1 MEPNSLKWVG
11 SSCGLHGP
19 YIFYKAFKFT
29 RDGKARI
36 LSLGDF
42 FFVRCKPEDP
52 ICIAEL
58 QLLWEER
65 TSKQLLS
72 SSKLYFLPE
81 DTPQGRTVIHGEHEV
96 IAVSEKVIV
105 RLDDLVKW
113 TVPDFSGWANGLKA
127 EPLKP
132 SVLRELGTNGRR
144 EALHRYRESTL
155 TSGLNFKDVQRERAQ
170 LGQEEDG
177 RRVLVLSYPQYC
189 RYRSVLAR
197 LREQPSSLLIDHTVL
212 ALGGIAALGPGAR
225 ILYCRDT
232 FDNPTLLQNES
243 ICDEFAPNLKGRPRK
258 KKLSISQRRD
268 SQSQGQGSSG
278 STQGTTAATTQDPSS
293 PESKATTKVKSHCK
307 SVPNGK
313 ISASAKQRVANGLGK
328 KSSSEDKERGRDRDR
343 EKDKDK
349 EKDKEEE
356 RGDKSEEETSEESRA
371 EEQSFLVALYKYMKD
386 RDTPIERIPF
396 LGFKQINLWTM
407 FQAAQKLGGYE
418 LITVRRQWKH
428 VYDELG
434 GNPSSTSAATC
445 TRRHYERLLLPYE
458 RHIKGEQDKP
468 LPLAKPRKQEGGQE
482 KAAGAG
488 AKAKGVGAKKLKGL
502 SSNQK
507 AGSKKERGEAVA
519 AAVTTTPTTKGQEQS
534 QDSKGKE
541 ESHELSAAIKQEVS
555 LRDEPIV
562 IEEEELHLT
571 LKKEESLALE
581 QTSSLCPKEPECR
594 GGAPLA
600 GLPLHAGPGPQPE
613 WRQITEALQEKLG
626 GEQQSEG
633 HFIPKSH
640 YLPHRWDQNKHNAG
654 HVALPEP
661 FSRVRDSLESHGGR
675 VGKVLP
681 MCKQADRP
689 CIDFSADSF
698 PEKEDYGV
706 IKKESAQGPG
716 QPAAYC
722 KASQGVMSPLA
733 KKKLLSQVC
742 ESNPF
747 SYTSLSLQPPPPT
760 AASSLPIIPAAER
773 ERDKR
778 KSEEEASGP
787 RDSIP
792 EVAPIFRP
800 SVIQHAQSS
809 KPHQQAGGGQSE
821 RSSAGDLSETY
832 GCRTSHHLQP
842 QVSAPWQPYLPR
854 SHAQDGVESAGEKLL
869 QGPAAPP
876 RSYAAD
882 CYSSPHLHSLY
893 RQTESCLSQE
903 RMVGFSGGGGG
914 GGGERREHYTRERE
928 GGQSFVCGGLEQ
940 EGLAYRSHYGD
951 RTQTHA
957 ESRDAD
963 DEPRDFT
970 ISKPLSQ
977 RVSSFSKPPFCSL
990 PYTIMHQGLDSHPKA
1005 CRVSPMTISP
1015 PKQSPAESSPPF
1027 PSPKGSA
1034 ESSLASPVRP
1044 AKRSLAEPD
1053 GEDVPERK
1061 VRVVTPIHP
1070 AASIR
1075 RSDPEELKPAEPAHA
1090 VHLNNH
1096 LPEGHPSTTAFPPHH
1111 AAPPLYA
1118 GIYSPG
1124 GLVAAGAQDG
1134 LQQHPGLQYL
1144 KSQSAVSPLV
1154 PPLAFHSLMLH
1165 RQLLAS
1171 SPSPHHFYRHPGG
1184 AALYGDLLHHLY
1196 PLSTLPPPQLSSVHP
1211 STRL

>member
-19 YIFYKAFKFT
+19 YIFYKAFKFH

-42 FFVRCKPEDP
+42 FFVRCKPEEP

-81 DTPQGRTVIHGEHEV
+81 DTPQGRTISHGEHEV

-105 RLDDLVKW
+105 RLEDLVKW
-113 TVPDFSGWANGLKA
+113 TVPDFSGWAHCLKA

-155 TSGLNFKDVQRERAQ
+155 TSGLNFKDVQRERTQ

-177 RRVLVLSYPQYC
+177 QKVLVLSYPQYC

-212 ALGGIAALGPGAR
+212 ALGGIAALGGSTR

-232 FDNPTLLQNES
+232 FEHPALLQNDS

-268 SQSQGQGSSG
+268 SQGQGSVGCTQG
-278 STQGTTAATTQDPSS
+278 STAVAAQDPCSL
-293 PESKATTKVKSHCK
+293 EGRITTKVKPSCK
-307 SVPNGK
+307 TIPNGK
-313 ISASAKQRVANGLGK
+313 ITHAAKHRANGLSK
-328 KSSSEDKERGRDRDR
+328 KSSAEEKERG
-343 EKDKDK
+343 KDK
-349 EKDKEEE
+349 EKEERNEEE
-356 RGDKSEEETSEESRA
+356 RREEETSEENRA
-371 EEQSFLVALYKYMKD
+371 EEQAFLVELYKYMKE

-458 RHIKGEQDKP
+458 RHIKGETDKP
-468 LPLAKPRKQEGGQE
+468 LPLTKPRKQEGGQE
-482 KAAGAG
+482 KASG
-488 AKAKGVGAKKLKGL
+488 AKVKGVVAKKLKGPGNVKL
-502 SSNQK
+502 E
-507 AGSKKERGEAVA
+507 SKKDREEMVQ
-519 AAVTTTPTTKGQEQS
+519 GQEQS
-534 QDSKGKE
+534 QDSRGKTE
-541 ESHELSAAIKQEVS
+541 NHELSPSIKQEVS
-555 LRDEPIV
+555 LSDEPIV

-571 LKKEESLALE
+571 LKKEESLAEE
-581 QTSSLCPKEPECR
+581 QAFLRLPKEPDCR
-594 GGAPLA
+594 GPHA
-600 GLPLHAGPGPQPE
+600 GLLVHAGTGPQSE
-613 WRQITEALQEKLG
+613 WMQVSEALQAKLSC
-626 GEQQSEG
+626 EQQTEG
-633 HFIPKSH
+633 HFIPKH
-640 YLPHRWDQNKHNAG
+640 PYLPHRWDQNKPPG
-654 HVALPEP
+654 LVALPEP
-661 FSRVRDSLESHGGR
+661 SSRVKDSLESHSGR

-681 MCKQADRP
+681 MCKQVDIE
-689 CIDFSADSF
+689 CIDLSA
-698 PEKEDYGV
+698 EKEDYGV
-706 IKKESAQGPG
+706 TKKESTQT
-716 QPAAYC
+716 AAYC
-722 KASQGVMSPLA
+722 KSSQGVMSPLA

-747 SYTSLSLQPPPPT
+747 SFTSPLQPPSLT
-760 AASSLPIIPAAER
+760 AVSSLSDISER
-773 ERDKR
+773 EKEKR
-778 KSEEEASGP
+778 KDEDEVVGN
-787 RDSIP
+787 IP
-792 EVAPIFRP
+792 EGAPIFRP
-800 SVIQHAQSS
+800 SVIQHVQSS
-809 KPHQQAGGGQSE
+809 KPLQQATSSQSE
-821 RSSAGDLSETY
+821 RGAAGDLSETY
-832 GCRTSHHLQP
+832 SCRTSHHLKP
-842 QVSAPWQPYLPR
+842 QVSLPWQPYLPLP
-854 SHAQDGVESAGEKLL
+854 HAQDGVEINGETLL
-869 QGPAAPP
+869 QGQATQS
-876 RSYAAD
+876 RSYVGD

-893 RQTESCLSQE
+893 RQTESCLSQD
-903 RMVGFSGGGGG
+903 RMAGFPN
-914 GGGERREHYTRERE
+914 GERREHFTRERE
-928 GGQSFVCGGLEQ
+928 GSQGFVCGGLEP
-940 EGLAYRSHYGD
+940 EGLAYRSHFSE
-951 RTQTHA
+951 RTRTHSERREA
-957 ESRDAD
+957 E

-977 RVSSFSKPPFCSL
+977 RLSSSFSKPSFCSL
-990 PYTIMHQGLDSHPKA
+990 PYPIMHQSMDSHPKA
-1005 CRVSPMTISP
+1005 CRVPPMNISP
-1015 PKQSPAESSPPF
+1015 AKQSPVESSSKPY
-1027 PSPKGSA
+1027 PSPKA
-1034 ESSLASPVRP
+1034 SSDSTLTSPSRP
-1044 AKRSLAEPD
+1044 SKRSLVEPE
-1053 GEDVPERK
+1053 GEEVPERK

-1070 AASIR
+1070 AGAIR
-1075 RSDPEELKPAEPAHA
+1075 RSDPEELKPAEPAHG

-1096 LPEGHPSTTAFPPHH
+1096 LPEGHPTTTYPPHH
-1111 AAPPLYA
+1111 AAPFY
-1118 GIYSPG
+1118 PG
-1124 GLVAAGAQDG
+1124 MYPHGSLVSSGAQDG

-1144 KSQSAVSPLV
+1144 KSQSAVSPLM
-1154 PPLAFHSLMLH
+1154 PPLAFHSMMLH

-1171 SPSPHHFYRHPGG
+1171 TASPHHFYRHPGG

-1196 PLSTLPPPQLSSVHP
+1196 PLSTLPPPQISSIHP

>member
-19 YIFYKAFKFT
+19 YIFYKAFKFN
-29 RDGKARI
+29 RDGKPRI

-81 DTPQGRTVIHGEHEV
+81 DTPQGRTVAHGEHEV
-96 IAVSEKVIV
+96 IAVCEKVIV
-105 RLDDLVKW
+105 RLEDLVKW
-113 TVPDFSGWANGLKA
+113 TVPDFSGWAHGLKA
-127 EPLKP
+127 EPLKA

-177 RRVLVLSYPQYC
+177 RKVLVLSYPQYC

-197 LREQPSSLLIDHTVL
+197 LSQQPSSLLIDHTVL
-212 ALGGIAALGPGAR
+212 ALGGIAALGGSTR

-232 FDNPTLLQNES
+232 FEHPALLQNES

-268 SQSQGQGSSG
+268 SQGQAQGQGSSG
-278 STQGTTAATTQDPSS
+278 STQGSAAVAAQDPCS
-293 PESKATTKVKSHCK
+293 PESKITTKVKHNCK
-307 SVPNGK
+307 TVPNGK
-313 ISASAKQRVANGLGK
+313 LTPAAKYKANGLSK
-328 KSSSEDKERGRDRDR
+328 RSSAEEKER
-343 EKDKDK
+343 EK
-349 EKDKEEE
+349 EKEKEERSE
-356 RGDKSEEETSEESRA
+356 REENKEEETSEESRA
-371 EEQSFLVALYKYMKD
+371 EEQTFLVSLYKYMKD

-458 RHIKGEQDKP
+458 REINGEQDKP
-468 LPLAKPRKQEGGQE
+468 LPLAKPRKQEVSQE
-482 KAAGAG
+482 KASGPK
-488 AKAKGVGAKKLKGL
+488 AKAVGAKKLKG
-502 SSNQK
+502 SSNPK
-507 AGSKKERGEAVA
+507 LGSRKDRGETVNS
-519 AAVTTTPTTKGQEQS
+519 QEQS
-534 QDSKGKE
+534 QDSDEKE
-541 ESHELSAAIKQEVS
+541 EDQELSAAVKQESS
-555 LRDEPIV
+555 LRDEPIL
-562 IEEEELHLT
+562 IEEEELHVT
-571 LKKEESLALE
+571 LKKEESLAVE
-581 QTSSLCPKEPECR
+581 QPSSLCPKEPDCR
-594 GGAPLA
+594 APHPS
-600 GLPLHAGPGPQPE
+600 LPLHLGPGPHPE
-613 WRQITEALQEKLG
+613 WRQITEALQAKLTC
-626 GEQQSEG
+626 EQQTEG
-633 HFIPKSH
+633 HFIPKTP
-640 YLPHRWDQNKHNAG
+640 YLPHCWDQNKSAG
-654 HVALPEP
+654 HVALPESS
-661 FSRVRDSLESHGGR
+661 SRVKDSIESHGGR

-681 MCKQADRP
+681 MCKQADRQ
-689 CIDFSADSF
+689 CIDLSTDSF

-706 IKKESAQGPG
+706 NKKESSQSPAQT
-716 QPAAYC
+716 AAYC

-747 SYTSLSLQPPPPT
+747 SFTSPSLQPPT
-760 AASSLPIIPAAER
+760 VASSLPVIPVAD
-773 ERDKR
+773 RDKEKR
-778 KSEEEASGP
+778 KVEEEVVGQRHGCVSDAIS
-787 RDSIP
+787 

-809 KPHQQAGGGQSE
+809 KPQQQAASD
-821 RSSAGDLSETY
+821 RSAVGELSETFS
-832 GCRTSHHLQP
+832 CRTSHHLQP
-842 QVSAPWQPYLPR
+842 QVTPPWQPYLPR
-854 SHAQDGVESAGEKLL
+854 THAQDSVESGEKLL
-869 QGPAAPP
+869 QSPAAQA
-876 RSYAAD
+876 RSYVGD

-893 RQTESCLSQE
+893 RQTENCLSQE
-903 RMVGFSGGGGG
+903 RMVSFAN
-914 GGGERREHYTRERE
+914 GERREHYTRERE
-928 GGQSFVCGGLEQ
+928 GGQGFVCGALEQ
-940 EGLAYRSHYGD
+940 EGLAYRSHYSD
-951 RTQTHA
+951 RTQTHGD
-957 ESRDAD
+957 SREAD

-977 RVSSFSKPPFCSL
+977 RLSSFSKPSFCSL
-990 PYTIMHQGLDSHPKA
+990 PYPIMHQGLDSHPKA
-1005 CRVSPMTISP
+1005 CRVPPMTISS
-1015 PKQSPAESSPPF
+1015 PKQSSAESSQPF
-1027 PSPKGSA
+1027 PSPK
-1034 ESSLASPVRP
+1034 SSSDSPLTISIRP
-1044 AKRSLAEPD
+1044 SKRSLAEPD
-1053 GEDVPERK
+1053 NEEVPERK

-1070 AASIR
+1070 ACSIR

-1096 LPEGHPSTTAFPPHH
+1096 LPEGHLATAFPPGL
-1111 AAPPLYA
+1111 AAH
-1118 GIYSPG
+1118 IYG
-1124 GLVAAGAQDG
+1124 GLYPHGSLVSQGTQDG
-1134 LQQHPGLQYL
+1134 LQHHPGLQYL
-1144 KSQSAVSPLV
+1144 KSQSAVSPLM
-1154 PPLAFHSLMLH
+1154 PSLAFHPMMLH

-1196 PLSTLPPPQLSSVHP
+1196 PLSTLAPPQLSSVHP

>member
-19 YIFYKAFKFT
+19 YIFYKAFKFH
-29 RDGKARI
+29 RDAKPRI

-42 FFVRCKPEDP
+42 FFVRCKPEEP

-72 SSKLYFLPE
+72 SSKLYFLPQ
-81 DTPQGRTVIHGEHEV
+81 DTPQGRTVTHGEHEV

-105 RLDDLVKW
+105 RLEDLVKW
-113 TVPDFSGWANGLKA
+113 TVPDFSGWAHGLKV

-155 TSGLNFKDVQRERAQ
+155 TSGLNFKDVQRERSQ

-177 RRVLVLSYPQYC
+177 RKVLVLSYPQYC

-212 ALGGIAALGPGAR
+212 ALGGIAALGGATR

-232 FDNPTLLQNES
+232 FEHPSLLQNES

-258 KKLSISQRRD
+258 KKLSLSQKRD
-268 SQSQGQGSSG
+268 SQSQAQGQGSSVSCQG
-278 STQGTTAATTQDPSS
+278 STAASAQDPCSGEIKT
-293 PESKATTKVKSHCK
+293 PTKVKPSCK
-307 SVPNGK
+307 VVPNGK
-313 ISASAKQRVANGLGK
+313 ITPAKHKAHSLSK
-328 KSSSEDKERGRDRDR
+328 KSVPEEKERG
-343 EKDKDK
+343 K
-349 EKDKEEE
+349 EKEKEKELKTEMEEKGEEE
-356 RGDKSEEETSEESRA
+356 LSEESRA
-371 EEQSFLVALYKYMKD
+371 EEQAFLVELYKYMKE

-468 LPLAKPRKQEGGQE
+468 LPLTKPRKQECSQE
-482 KAAGAG
+482 KISG
-488 AKAKGVGAKKLKGL
+488 AKAKGLGAKKLK
-502 SSNQK
+502 SPNNPKQ
-507 AGSKKERGEAVA
+507 GSKKDRGDTV
-519 AAVTTTPTTKGQEQS
+519 KGQEQS
-534 QDSKGKE
+534 QDSKAKE
-541 ESHELSAAIKQEVS
+541 EIHNLSAVKQE
-555 LRDEPIV
+555 EPIV
-562 IEEEELHLT
+562 IEEEELHVT
-571 LKKEESLALE
+571 LKKEESLSVE
-581 QTSSLCPKEPECR
+581 QSPLRCPKEPDYR
-594 GGAPLA
+594 SPHLGRPL
-600 GLPLHAGPGPQPE
+600 LTVPGPQPE
-613 WRQITEALQEKLG
+613 WRHISEALQVKLSC
-626 GEQQSEG
+626 EQQTEG
-633 HFIPKSH
+633 HFIPKNP
-640 YLPHRWDQNKHNAG
+640 YLPHRWDHHKTAG
-654 HVALPEP
+654 HIALPETT
-661 FSRVRDSLESHGGR
+661 SRVKDSTETHGGR

-681 MCKQADRP
+681 MCKQRDRQP
-689 CIDFSADSF
+689 VDSST
-698 PEKEDYGV
+698 EEDYVV
-706 IKKESAQGPG
+706 IKKESTQV
-716 QPAAYC
+716 AAY

-747 SYTSLSLQPPPPT
+747 SFSLQPPLPT
-760 AASSLPIIPAAER
+760 IPTCHSALS
-773 ERDKR
+773 ERDTEKKKAKEDAGQR
-778 KSEEEASGP
+778 QGSDTISEG
-787 RDSIP
+787 
-792 EVAPIFRP
+792 VTLFRP

-809 KPHQQAGGGQSE
+809 KPQLTTSSQSDRASAE
-821 RSSAGDLSETY
+821 EHSDTYSRSS
-832 GCRTSHHLQP
+832 RHLQP
-842 QVSAPWQPYLPR
+842 QVNTPWQPYLPQAH
-854 SHAQDGVESAGEKLL
+854 SQDGGDKEKLL
-869 QGPAAPP
+869 QSPAGHQ
-876 RSYAAD
+876 RSYTRD
-882 CYSSPHLHSLY
+882 CYSSPHLNNLY
-893 RQTESCLSQE
+893 RQTESCLSQDRISGFTNSE
-903 RMVGFSGGGGG
+903 RS
-914 GGGERREHYTRERE
+914 REHYGRERE
-928 GGQSFVCGGLEQ
+928 GSQAFVCSGMEQ
-940 EGLAYRSHYGD
+940 EGLAYRSHYID
-951 RTQTHA
+951 RNH
-957 ESRDAD
+957 ESREVD
-963 DEPRDFT
+963 DEPRDFS
-970 ISKPLSQ
+970 ISKPHSQ
-977 RVSSFSKPPFCSL
+977 RLSSFSKPSFCTLSY
-990 PYTIMHQGLDSHPKA
+990 PIMHQSLESHPKA
-1005 CRVSPMTISP
+1005 CRVSPMTVTPS
-1015 PKQSPAESSPPF
+1015 KQTLSEAPQSF
-1027 PSPKGSA
+1027 PSPKTTS
-1034 ESSLASPVRP
+1034 ESSPNRP
-1044 AKRSLAEPD
+1044 SKRSGAE
-1053 GEDVPERK
+1053 GESEDAPERK

-1070 AASIR
+1070 AAAVR

-1096 LPEGHPSTTAFPPHH
+1096 IPEGHPTTTYPLAHG
-1111 AAPPLYA
+1111 APLYTSM
-1118 GIYSPG
+1118 YPHST
-1124 GLVAAGAQDG
+1124 LVSASAQDS

-1154 PPLAFHSLMLH
+1154 PPLAFHSMMLH

-1171 SPSPHHFYRHPGG
+1171 SPGPHHFYRHPGG

>member
-29 RDGKARI
+29 RDDKPRI

-81 DTPQGRTVIHGEHEV
+81 DTPQGRTVAHGEHEV

-105 RLDDLVKW
+105 RLEDLVKW
-113 TVPDFSGWANGLKA
+113 TVPDFSGWVHGLKA
-127 EPLKP
+127 EPLKQ

-170 LGQEEDG
+170 LGQEEDVG
-177 RRVLVLSYPQYC
+177 KVLVLSYPQYC

-212 ALGGIAALGPGAR
+212 ALGGIAALGGSTR

-232 FDNPTLLQNES
+232 FEHPTLLQNES

-268 SQSQGQGSSG
+268 SQSQAQGQGSSG
-278 STQGTTAATTQDPSS
+278 STQGSTAAATQDPCS
-293 PESKATTKVKSHCK
+293 PESKTTTKVKPNCK
-307 SVPNGK
+307 TVPNGK
-313 ISASAKQRVANGLGK
+313 ITPATKHKANGLSR
-328 KSSSEDKERGRDRDR
+328 KSSSEEKERG
-343 EKDKDK
+343 K
-349 EKDKEEE
+349 EKDKEKEKEE
-356 RGDKSEEETSEESRA
+356 GNEKEEGREEETSEESRA
-371 EEQSFLVALYKYMKD
+371 EEQAFLVELYKYMKE

-468 LPLAKPRKQEGGQE
+468 LPLTKPKKQEGGQE
-482 KAAGAG
+482 KPSG
-488 AKAKGVGAKKLKGL
+488 AKAKGVGVKKLK
-502 SSNQK
+502 SPNTPK
-507 AGSKKERGEAVA
+507 PESKKERGETV
-519 AAVTTTPTTKGQEQS
+519 KGQEQS
-534 QDSKGKE
+534 QDSKEKE
-541 ESHELSAAIKQEVS
+541 EKLSTVIKQEMS

-571 LKKEESLALE
+571 LKKEESLAVE
-581 QTSSLCPKEPECR
+581 QPPSLCPKEQDCR
-594 GGAPLA
+594 APHA
-600 GLPLHAGPGPQPE
+600 ALPLHMGPGPQSD
-613 WRQITEALQEKLG
+613 WRQTD
-626 GEQQSEG
+626 G
-633 HFIPKSH
+633 HFIPKNP
-640 YLPHRWDQNKHNAG
+640 YLLHRWDQNKPAG
-654 HVALPEP
+654 HIALPEP
-661 FSRVRDSLESHGGR
+661 SSRVKDSIESHGGR

-681 MCKQADRP
+681 MCKQEERQ
-689 CIDFSADSF
+689 CIDLSTDSY
-698 PEKEDYGV
+698 PEKEDYGL
-706 IKKESAQGPG
+706 IKKESNHGPAQT
-716 QPAAYC
+716 AAYC

-747 SYTSLSLQPPPPT
+747 SFTSSSSLQPPPPS
-760 AASSLPIIPAAER
+760 AAPSLPVISVSER
-773 ERDKR
+773 EKE
-778 KSEEEASGP
+778 KKKGEEERHGCAS
-787 RDSIP
+787 DSIP
-792 EVAPIFRP
+792 EVGPIFRP

-809 KPHQQAGGGQSE
+809 KPHQQATRGTSE
-821 RSSAGDLSETY
+821 RSGAGELSDTY
-832 GCRTSHHLQP
+832 ACRTSHHIQS
-842 QVSAPWQPYLPR
+842 QVNPPWQPFLSR
-854 SHAQDGVESAGEKLL
+854 THASDGVESSGETLL
-869 QGPAAPP
+869 HGPGAQS
-876 RSYAAD
+876 RSYAGD

-893 RQTESCLSQE
+893 RQTETCLSQE
-903 RMVGFSGGGGG
+903 RMSSFPN
-914 GGGERREHYTRERE
+914 GERRDHFPRDRESS
-928 GGQSFVCGGLEQ
+928 QSFVLEQ
-940 EGLAYRSHYGD
+940 EGLAYRSHYSD

-957 ESRDAD
+957 ERREAE
-963 DEPRDFT
+963 DEPRDYT

-977 RVSSFSKPPFCSL
+977 RVSSFSKPSSFCSL
-990 PYTIMHQGLDSHPKA
+990 PYPILHQGLESHPKA
-1005 CRVSPMTISP
+1005 CRVPPMTISP
-1015 PKQSPAESSPPF
+1015 PKQSPAESSQPF
-1027 PSPKGSA
+1027 PSPKASS
-1034 ESSLASPVRP
+1034 ESSLTSPIRP
-1044 AKRSLAEPD
+1044 SKRSLVEPES
-1053 GEDVPERK
+1053 EDVPERK

-1070 AASIR
+1070 TGAIR
-1075 RSDPEELKPAEPAHA
+1075 RSDPEDLKPAEPAH
-1090 VHLNNH
+1090 H
-1096 LPEGHPSTTAFPPHH
+1096 LPEGHPTTTYSPHH
-1111 AAPPLYA
+1111 GAPLYPVYPP
-1118 GIYSPG
+1118 GSLVSP
-1124 GLVAAGAQDG
+1124 GAQDG

-1144 KSQSAVSPLV
+1144 KSQSAVSPLM
-1154 PPLAFHSLMLH
+1154 PPLAFHSMMLH

>member
-29 RDGKARI
+29 RDGKPRI

-81 DTPQGRTVIHGEHEV
+81 DTPQGRTVTHGEHEV

-177 RRVLVLSYPQYC
+177 RKVLVLSYPQYC
-189 RYRSVLAR
+189 RYRSVLVR

-212 ALGGIAALGPGAR
+212 ALGGIAALGAGTR

-232 FDNPTLLQNES
+232 FEHPTLLQNES

-278 STQGTTAATTQDPSS
+278 SPQGTAAVTSQDPSS
-293 PESKATTKVKSHCK
+293 PESKATTKVRPHCK
-307 SVPNGK
+307 TVPNGK
-313 ISASAKQRVANGLGK
+313 ITSAARQRAANGLGK
-328 KSSSEDKERGRDRDR
+328 KSASEDKERGRER
-343 EKDKDK
+343 
-349 EKDKEEE
+349 DKEEDKEE
-356 RGDKSEEETSEESRA
+356 RSEEETSEESRA

-468 LPLAKPRKQEGGQE
+468 LPLAKPRKQEASQE
-482 KAAGAG
+482 KAAA
-488 AKAKGVGAKKLKGL
+488 AKAKGVGAKKLKAL
-502 SSNQK
+502 NNPK
-507 AGSKKERGEAVA
+507 VGSKKERGEA
-519 AAVTTTPTTKGQEQS
+519 TKGQEQS
-534 QDSKGKE
+534 QESKGKE

-571 LKKEESLALE
+571 LKKEESLASE

-594 GGAPLA
+594 APH

-613 WRQITEALQEKLG
+613 WRQITEALQEKLTCD
-626 GEQQSEG
+626 QQTEG

-640 YLPHRWDQNKHNAG
+640 YLPHRWDQNKPAG

-681 MCKQADRP
+681 MCKQADRQ
-689 CIDFSADSF
+689 CIDFSTDSF
-698 PEKEDYGV
+698 PEKEDYVV

-722 KASQGVMSPLA
+722 KSSQGVMSPLA

-747 SYTSLSLQPPPPT
+747 SFTSLSLQPPPPT
-760 AASSLPIIPAAER
+760 AASSLPIISVADQ

-778 KSEEEASGP
+778 KCEEEVAGQRLGGVS
-787 RDSIP
+787 DSIP

-809 KPHQQAGGGQSE
+809 KPHQQASSGQSE
-821 RSSAGDLSETY
+821 RSSAGDLPETY
-832 GCRTSHHLQP
+832 SCRTSHHLQP

-854 SHAQDGVESAGEKLL
+854 SHTQDSVENSGEKLL
-869 QGPAAPP
+869 QGPAAQP
-876 RSYAAD
+876 RSYAGD

-903 RMVGFSGGGGG
+903 RMAGFSS
-914 GGGERREHYTRERE
+914 GERREHYARERE
-928 GGQSFVCGGLEQ
+928 GSQSFVCGGLEQ

-951 RTQTHA
+951 RTQTHG
-957 ESRDAD
+957 ESREAD

-1015 PKQSPAESSPPF
+1015 PKQSPAESSQPF
-1027 PSPKGSA
+1027 PSPKGSGDP
-1034 ESSLASPVRP
+1034 SLTSPIRP
-1044 AKRSLAEPD
+1044 TKRSLAEPD

-1070 AASIR
+1070 AGTIR
-1075 RSDPEELKPAEPAHA
+1075 RGDPEELKPAEPAHA

-1096 LPEGHPSTTAFPPHH
+1096 LPEGHPTTTFPPHH
-1111 AAPPLYA
+1111 AAPLYA

-1124 GLVAAGAQDG
+1124 GLVSAGAQDG

-1154 PPLAFHSLMLH
+1154 PPLAFHSMMLH

>member
-19 YIFYKAFKFT
+19 YIFYKAFKFNW
-29 RDGKARI
+29 DGKPRI

-81 DTPQGRTVIHGEHEV
+81 DTPQGRTVTHGEHEV

-105 RLDDLVKW
+105 RLEDLVKW

-177 RRVLVLSYPQYC
+177 RKVLVLSYPQYC

-197 LREQPSSLLIDHTVL
+197 LREQPSTLLIDHTVL
-212 ALGGIAALGPGAR
+212 ALGGIAALGGATR

-232 FDNPTLLQNES
+232 FEHPTLLQNES

-268 SQSQGQGSSG
+268 SQGQTQGQGSSG
-278 STQGTTAATTQDPSS
+278 SSQGSTAVAAQDPGS
-293 PESKATTKVKSHCK
+293 PESKTTTKVKPNCK
-307 SVPNGK
+307 TVPNGK
-313 ISASAKQRVANGLGK
+313 LTPAAKPKASGLSK
-328 KSSSEDKERGRDRDR
+328 KSAEEKERG
-343 EKDKDK
+343 K
-349 EKDKEEE
+349 EKEERSKEEE
-356 RGDKSEEETSEESRA
+356 NKEEETSEETRA
-371 EEQSFLVALYKYMKD
+371 EEQAFLVALYKYMKE

-468 LPLAKPRKQEGGQE
+468 LPLAKPRKQEGCQE
-482 KAAGAG
+482 KAPG
-488 AKAKGVGAKKLKGL
+488 AKAKGAGAKKLK
-502 SSNQK
+502 SNNTK
-507 AGSKKERGEAVA
+507 PGSKKDRVEAVS
-519 AAVTTTPTTKGQEQS
+519 GEQS
-534 QDSKGKE
+534 QDIKGKE
-541 ESHELSAAIKQEVS
+541 ENHEPSTGVKQDVS

-581 QTSSLCPKEPECR
+581 QPSSFCPKEPDCR
-594 GGAPLA
+594 APHA
-600 GLPLHAGPGPQPE
+600 GLPLHTGPGPQPE
-613 WRQITEALQEKLG
+613 WRQISEALPAKLSS
-626 GEQQSEG
+626 EQQTEG
-633 HFIPKSH
+633 HFIPKNP
-640 YLPHRWDQNKHNAG
+640 YLPHRWDQHKPTG
-654 HVALPEP
+654 HVALPESS
-661 FSRVRDSLESHGGR
+661 SRVKDSIESHGGR

-681 MCKQADRP
+681 ICKQAGRQ
-689 CIDFSADSF
+689 CIDLSTDSF

-706 IKKESAQGPG
+706 TKKESSQGPT
-716 QPAAYC
+716 QTAAYC

-747 SYTSLSLQPPPPT
+747 SFNAASLQPPPTT
-760 AASSLPIIPAAER
+760 AASSLPVISVTEK
-773 ERDKR
+773 EKEKR
-778 KSEEEASGP
+778 TGEEVVGHRQGCVS
-787 RDSIP
+787 DNIP

-809 KPHQQAGGGQSE
+809 KPHQQATSGSSE
-821 RSSAGDLSETY
+821 RSAAGELSETY
-832 GCRTSHHLQP
+832 SSRTSRHLQP
-842 QVSAPWQPYLPR
+842 PVNPPWQPYLPQTR
-854 SHAQDGVESAGEKLL
+854 GQDSMENSGEKLL
-869 QGPAAPP
+869 QGPSVQT
-876 RSYAAD
+876 RSYTGD

-893 RQTESCLSQE
+893 RQTENCLSQE
-903 RMVGFSGGGGG
+903 RMAGFPNS
-914 GGGERREHYTRERE
+914 ERREHYTRDGESSQ
-928 GGQSFVCGGLEQ
+928 GFVCGNLEQ
-940 EGLAYRSHYGD
+940 EGLAYRSHYSD
-951 RTQTHA
+951 RTQTHG
-957 ESRDAD
+957 ESREAE

-977 RVSSFSKPPFCSL
+977 RVSSFSKPSFCSL
-990 PYTIMHQGLDSHPKA
+990 TYPIIHQGLDSHPKA
-1005 CRVSPMTISP
+1005 CRVPPMTISP
-1015 PKQSPAESSPPF
+1015 PKQSSAETSQPF
-1027 PSPKGSA
+1027 QSPKTSN
-1034 ESSLASPVRP
+1034 ESSLTSPIRP
-1044 AKRSLAEPD
+1044 CKRSLVEPD
-1053 GEDVPERK
+1053 NEDIPERK

-1070 AASIR
+1070 SGSIR

-1096 LPEGHPSTTAFPPHH
+1096 LPEAHPATTFPPPHTAH
-1111 AAPPLYA
+1111 LYTSMYPPGSLV
-1118 GIYSPG
+1118 SP
-1124 GLVAAGAQDG
+1124 GAQDG

-1154 PPLAFHSLMLH
+1154 PPLFHSMMFH

>member
-19 YIFYKAFKFT
+19 YIFYKAFKFH

-81 DTPQGRTVIHGEHEV
+81 DTPQGRTISHGEHEV

-105 RLDDLVKW
+105 RLEDLVKW
-113 TVPDFSGWANGLKA
+113 TVPDFSGWAHCLKA

-155 TSGLNFKDVQRERAQ
+155 TSGLNFKDVQRERAL

-177 RRVLVLSYPQYC
+177 RKVLVLSYPQYC

-212 ALGGIAALGPGAR
+212 ALGGIAALGGSTR

-232 FDNPTLLQNES
+232 FENPALLQNDS

-268 SQSQGQGSSG
+268 SQGQTQGQGSVG
-278 STQGTTAATTQDPSS
+278 STQGSAAVVALDPSS
-293 PESKATTKVKSHCK
+293 PESKNTTKVKPSCK
-307 SVPNGK
+307 TVPNGK
-313 ISASAKQRVANGLGK
+313 ITPSARHKANVLK
-328 KSSSEDKERGRDRDR
+328 RTSVEEKERGKERERER
-343 EKDKDK
+343 EK
-349 EKDKEEE
+349 EERNEEE
-356 RGDKSEEETSEESRA
+356 KKEDETSEESRA
-371 EEQSFLVALYKYMKD
+371 EEQAFLVALYKYMKE

-458 RHIKGEQDKP
+458 RHIKGETDKP
-468 LPLAKPRKQEGGQE
+468 LPFPKPKKQEGGQE
-482 KAAGAG
+482 KASG
-488 AKAKGVGAKKLKGL
+488 AKVKAVGAKKLKG
-502 SSNQK
+502 
-507 AGSKKERGEAVA
+507 AGNPKLECKTDEEE
-519 AAVTTTPTTKGQEQS
+519 TEIGQEQS
-534 QDSKGKE
+534 QDSKGKAE
-541 ESHELSAAIKQEVS
+541 NHELSSAIKQEVS
-555 LRDEPIV
+555 LRDEPII
-562 IEEEELHLT
+562 IEEEELHVT
-571 LKKEESLALE
+571 LKKEESLAVE
-581 QTSSLCPKEPECR
+581 QPSSRRPKEPDPKR
-594 GGAPLA
+594 GPHAS
-600 GLPLHAGPGPQPE
+600 LPLLHVGAGPQPE
-613 WRQITEALQEKLG
+613 WMHVSEALQAKLSC
-626 GEQQSEG
+626 EQQTEG
-633 HFIPKSH
+633 PFIPKH
-640 YLPHRWDQNKHNAG
+640 PYLPHRWDQSKPPG
-654 HVALPEP
+654 LVALPEP
-661 FSRVRDSLESHGGR
+661 SSRVKDSESHGGR

-681 MCKQADRP
+681 MCKQEIQ
-689 CIDFSADSF
+689 CIDLSIDTF

-706 IKKESAQGPG
+706 IKKESTQT
-716 QPAAYC
+716 AAYC

-742 ESNPF
+742 ESNPYSF
-747 SYTSLSLQPPPPT
+747 TSSLQPPPST
-760 AASSLPIIPAAER
+760 ATSLLSDVSER
-773 ERDKR
+773 EKDKR
-778 KSEEEASGP
+778 KGEDEVGGN
-787 RDSIP
+787 IP

-809 KPHQQAGGGQSE
+809 KSHQQASSGLSE
-821 RSSAGDLSETY
+821 RSTSGEHLDTY
-832 GCRTSHHLQP
+832 HTSHHLQP
-842 QVSAPWQPYLPR
+842 HVSLPWQPFLPR
-854 SHAQDGVESAGEKLL
+854 NHAVDGMENNGESVL
-869 QGPAAPP
+869 QVSSAQS
-876 RSYAAD
+876 RSYASD
-882 CYSSPHLHSLY
+882 CYSSPHLHNLY

-903 RMVGFSGGGGG
+903 RMAGLTN
-914 GGGERREHYTRERE
+914 GERREHYIRERE
-928 GGQSFVCGGLEQ
+928 GNQAFICGRLEQ
-940 EGLAYRSHYGD
+940 EGLAYRSHYSD
-951 RTQTHA
+951 RTQTHCERREA
-957 ESRDAD
+957 E

-977 RVSSFSKPPFCSL
+977 RLSSSFSKPSFCNL
-990 PYTIMHQGLDSHPKA
+990 PYSIMHQSMDSHPKA
-1005 CRVSPMTISP
+1005 CRVTPMTISP
-1015 PKQSPAESSPPF
+1015 AKQSSLESSPQPY
-1027 PSPKGSA
+1027 PSPKASGDST
-1034 ESSLASPVRP
+1034 LTSPVRP
-1044 AKRSLAEPD
+1044 SKRSLTEPE

-1070 AASIR
+1070 AGAIR
-1075 RSDPEELKPAEPAHA
+1075 RSDPEELKPAEPAHG

-1096 LPEGHPSTTAFPPHH
+1096 LPEGHPATTYPPHH
-1111 AAPPLYA
+1111 AASFYPSMYPSLV
-1118 GIYSPG
+1118 SP
-1124 GLVAAGAQDG
+1124 GAQDG
-1134 LQQHPGLQYL
+1134 LQHPGLQYL

-1154 PPLAFHSLMLH
+1154 PPLNFHTMLLH

>member
-19 YIFYKAFKFT
+19 YIFYKAFKFH
-29 RDGKARI
+29 RGGKPRI
-36 LSLGDF
+36 LALGDF

-52 ICIAEL
+52 VCIAEL

-81 DTPQGRTVIHGEHEV
+81 DTPQGRAVAQHGEHEV

-105 RLDDLVKW
+105 RLSDLVKW
-113 TVPDFSGWANGLKA
+113 TVPDFSGWDNGLKV

-144 EALHRYRESTL
+144 EGLHRYRESTL
-155 TSGLNFKDVQRERAQ
+155 TSGLNFKDVQRERSQ

-177 RRVLVLSYPQYC
+177 RKVLVLSYPQYC

-212 ALGGIAALGPGAR
+212 ALGGIAALGGSTR

-232 FDNPTLLQNES
+232 FEHPTLLQNES

-268 SQSQGQGSSG
+268 SQGQAPGQGSSG
-278 STQGTTAATTQDPSS
+278 STQGSTAVAAQDHSS
-293 PESKATTKVKSHCK
+293 PESKATTKVKPGYK
-307 SVPNGK
+307 TVPNGRL
-313 ISASAKQRVANGLGK
+313 ATAAKQRPAGLGK
-328 KSSSEDKERGRDRDR
+328 KSSADDRERAKEREEKSEQKE
-343 EKDKDK
+343 EKDD
-349 EKDKEEE
+349 
-356 RGDKSEEETSEESRA
+356 EETSEESRA
-371 EEQSFLVALYKYMKD
+371 EEQAFLVALYKYMKE

-458 RHIKGEQDKP
+458 RHLKGEQDKP
-468 LPLAKPRKQEGGQE
+468 LPLAKPRKQESSQE
-482 KAAGAG
+482 KASTAG
-488 AKAKGVGAKKLKGL
+488 AKTKAVGAKKLKGP
-502 SSNQK
+502 K
-507 AGSKKERGEAVA
+507 PGSKKDKGE
-519 AAVTTTPTTKGQEQS
+519 TSQEQT

-541 ESHELSAAIKQEVS
+541 ENNELSIAVKKEAS
-555 LRDEPIV
+555 LQDEPIV

-571 LKKEESLALE
+571 LKKEESLAAE
-581 QTSSLCPKEPECR
+581 QPSSLDCR
-594 GGAPLA
+594 APHGGFS
-600 GLPLHAGPGPQPE
+600 LHTGPSPQTK
-613 WRQITEALQEKLG
+613 WRQISEGLKANLV
-626 GEQQSEG
+626 GEQQTEG
-633 HFIPKSH
+633 HFIPKNL
-640 YLPHRWDQNKHNAG
+640 YLSHRWDQNKPAG
-654 HVALPEP
+654 HVALPEH
-661 FSRVRDSLESHGGR
+661 FSKVKDSIENHGGR

-681 MCKQADRP
+681 MCKQADEQ
-689 CIDFSADSF
+689 CIDLSTDSF
-698 PEKEDYGV
+698 SEKEDYSV
-706 IKKESAQGPG
+706 LKKESTQGSG
-716 QPAAYC
+716 QTAYC

-742 ESNPF
+742 DSNPYSF
-747 SYTSLSLQPPPPT
+747 SLQSPPPT
-760 AASSLPIIPAAER
+760 ATSSLPLILVS
-773 ERDKR
+773 ERDKEKI
-778 KSEEEASGP
+778 KSDEEVVRQRHKGLS
-787 RDSIP
+787 DNIP

-800 SVIQHAQSS
+800 SVIQHAQST
-809 KPHQQAGGGQSE
+809 KAHQQSTGGPSE
-821 RSSAGDLSETY
+821 RGTAGEPSDTY
-832 GCRTSHHLQP
+832 SCRASHHLQP
-842 QVSAPWQPYLPR
+842 QASVPWQPYLPR
-854 SHAQDGVESAGEKLL
+854 TQTQDGAETTEEKLL
-869 QGPAAPP
+869 QSSAAQS
-876 RSYAAD
+876 RSYAGD

-893 RQTESCLSQE
+893 RQTESCLSKE
-903 RMVGFSGGGGG
+903 RMPGFGS
-914 GGGERREHYTRERE
+914 GERREHYSRDRE
-928 GGQSFVCGGLEQ
+928 GSQSFACGSLEQ
-940 EGLAYRSHYGD
+940 EGMAYRSHYSD
-951 RTQTHA
+951 RTQTHGENGEA
-957 ESRDAD
+957 E

-977 RVSSFSKPPFCSL
+977 RVSSFSKTPFCGLSY
-990 PYTIMHQGLDSHPKA
+990 PIMHHGLDSHPKA
-1005 CRVSPMTISP
+1005 CRVQPMTISP
-1015 PKQSPAESSPPF
+1015 PKQSSPESSQSF
-1027 PSPKGSA
+1027 SSPKPAG
-1034 ESSLASPVRP
+1034 ELPLSSTIRP
-1044 AKRSLAEPD
+1044 SKRSLVEPESD
-1053 GEDVPERK
+1053 DPPERK

-1070 AASIR
+1070 ASTIR
-1075 RSDPEELKPAEPAHA
+1075 RSDPEELKPAEPALA
-1090 VHLNNH
+1090 IHLNNH
-1096 LPEGHPSTTAFPPHH
+1096 LPEGHPTTSFPPPH
-1111 AAPPLYA
+1111 AAPLYA
-1118 GIYSPG
+1118 GIYPHG
-1124 GLVAAGAQDG
+1124 TLVSAGPQDG

-1154 PPLAFHSLMLH
+1154 PSFAIHSMMFH

-1171 SPSPHHFYRHPGG
+1171 SPSPHHFYRQPGG
-1184 AALYGDLLHHLY
+1184 APLYGDLLHHLY

>member
-19 YIFYKAFKFT
+19 YIFYKAFKFN

-81 DTPQGRTVIHGEHEV
+81 DTPQGRTVTHGEHEV

-105 RLDDLVKW
+105 RLEDLVKW
-113 TVPDFSGWANGLKA
+113 TVPDFSGWAHGLKA

-177 RRVLVLSYPQYC
+177 RKVLVLSYPQYC

-197 LREQPSSLLIDHTVL
+197 LSQQPSSLLIDHTVL
-212 ALGGIAALGPGAR
+212 ALGGIAALGGNTR

-232 FDNPTLLQNES
+232 FEHPTLLQNES

-268 SQSQGQGSSG
+268 SQGQAQGQGSSG
-278 STQGTTAATTQDPSS
+278 SAQGSTAVAAQDPCS
-293 PESKATTKVKSHCK
+293 PESKTTTK
-307 SVPNGK
+307 
-313 ISASAKQRVANGLGK
+313 
-328 KSSSEDKERGRDRDR
+328 
-343 EKDKDK
+343 K
-349 EKDKEEE
+349 EKEERNEEE
-356 RGDKSEEETSEESRA
+356 KTEEETSEESRA
-371 EEQSFLVALYKYMKD
+371 EEQAFLVALYKYMKD

-482 KAAGAG
+482 KASG
-488 AKAKGVGAKKLKGL
+488 AKAKGVGAKKFKGPNNPKL
-502 SSNQK
+502 
-507 AGSKKERGEAVA
+507 GSKKDRGETV
-519 AAVTTTPTTKGQEQS
+519 KGQEQS
-534 QDSKGKE
+534 QVSHWRLPNCCLIRIPPYSKFIFI
-541 ESHELSAAIKQEVS
+541 LI
-555 LRDEPIV
+555 
-562 IEEEELHLT
+562 
-571 LKKEESLALE
+571 
-581 QTSSLCPKEPECR
+581 SLCFLISASPSV
-594 GGAPLA
+594 LNS
-600 GLPLHAGPGPQPE
+600 
-613 WRQITEALQEKLG
+613 W
-626 GEQQSEG
+626 
-633 HFIPKSH
+633 HFIPKNP
-640 YLPHRWDQNKHNAG
+640 YLPHRWDQNKPAG
-654 HVALPEP
+654 HVALPESS
-661 FSRVRDSLESHGGR
+661 SRVKDSLESHGGR

-681 MCKQADRP
+681 MCKQADRQ
-689 CIDFSADSF
+689 CIDLSTDSF
-698 PEKEDYGV
+698 SEKEDYGA
-706 IKKESAQGPG
+706 IKKESSQGPA
-716 QPAAYC
+716 QTAAYC

-742 ESNPF
+742 ESNPYSF
-747 SYTSLSLQPPPPT
+747 TSPSLQPPPST
-760 AASSLPIIPAAER
+760 EKQKG
-773 ERDKR
+773 D
-778 KSEEEASGP
+778 EEAAVGQRHAS
-787 RDSIP
+787 DSIS

-809 KPHQQAGGGQSE
+809 KPHQQATSGGPSE
-821 RSSAGDLSETY
+821 RSTAGELSETY

-842 QVSAPWQPYLPR
+842 QVNPPWQPYLPR
-854 SHAQDGVESAGEKLL
+854 AHTQDSAENAGEKLL
-869 QGPAAPP
+869 QGPAAQP
-876 RSYAAD
+876 RSYAGD

-893 RQTESCLSQE
+893 RQTENCLSQE
-903 RMVGFSGGGGG
+903 RMVSFTN
-914 GGGERREHYTRERE
+914 GERREHYTRDRE
-928 GGQSFVCGGLEQ
+928 GSQGFVCGGLEQ
-940 EGLAYRSHYGD
+940 EGLAYRSHYSD
-951 RTQTHA
+951 RTQTHG
-957 ESRDAD
+957 ESREAD

-970 ISKPLSQ
+970 ISKPLSH
-977 RVSSFSKPPFCSL
+977 RVSSFSKPSFCSL
-990 PYTIMHQGLDSHPKA
+990 PYPIMHQGLDSHPKA
-1005 CRVSPMTISP
+1005 CRVPPMTISP
-1015 PKQSPAESSPPF
+1015 PKQSSAEPSQPF
-1027 PSPKGSA
+1027 PSPKASSDSA
-1034 ESSLASPVRP
+1034 LTIPVRP
-1044 AKRSLAEPD
+1044 SKRSLVEPD
-1053 GEDVPERK
+1053 NEEIPERK

-1070 AASIR
+1070 AGSIR

-1096 LPEGHPSTTAFPPHH
+1096 LPEGHPTTTFPPPH
-1111 AAPPLYA
+1111 AAHLYPGMYPPGSLV
-1118 GIYSPG
+1118 SP
-1124 GLVAAGAQDG
+1124 GAQDG

-1154 PPLAFHSLMLH
+1154 PSLAFHPMMLH

>member
-19 YIFYKAFKFT
+19 YIFYKAFKFN
-29 RDGKARI
+29 RDGKPRI

-81 DTPQGRTVIHGEHEV
+81 DTPQGRTVTHGEHEV

-105 RLDDLVKW
+105 RLEDLVKW

-177 RRVLVLSYPQYC
+177 RKVLVLSYPQYC
-189 RYRSVLAR
+189 RCRSVLAR

-212 ALGGIAALGPGAR
+212 ALGGIAALGGSTR

-232 FDNPTLLQNES
+232 FEHPALLQNES

-258 KKLSISQRRD
+258 KKLSISLRRD
-268 SQSQGQGSSG
+268 SQGQAQGQGSSG
-278 STQGTTAATTQDPSS
+278 STQCSTAAAAQDPCS
-293 PESKATTKVKSHCK
+293 PDSKTNSKVKPNCK
-307 SVPNGK
+307 TVPNGK
-313 ISASAKQRVANGLGK
+313 ITTPAKHKTIGLSK
-328 KSSSEDKERGRDRDR
+328 KSSAEEKERGKDR
-343 EKDKDK
+343 EREREK
-349 EKDKEEE
+349 EERSDKEE
-356 RGDKSEEETSEESRA
+356 KKEEETSEESRA

-386 RDTPIERIPF
+386 RDTAIERIPF

-407 FQAAQKLGGYE
+407 FEAAQKLGGYE

-468 LPLAKPRKQEGGQE
+468 LPLTKPRKQDGCQE
-482 KAAGAG
+482 KAPG
-488 AKAKGVGAKKLKGL
+488 AKAKGVGAKKFKSPNNHRL
-502 SSNQK
+502 
-507 AGSKKERGEAVA
+507 GSKKDRGETV
-519 AAVTTTPTTKGQEQS
+519 KGQEQS
-534 QDSKGKE
+534 QDSEGRE
-541 ESHELSAAIKQEVS
+541 ENHELSRAVKQEVS
-555 LRDEPIV
+555 LQDEPIV

-571 LKKEESLALE
+571 LKKEESLAVE
-581 QTSSLCPKEPECR
+581 QPSSLCPKEPDCR
-594 GGAPLA
+594 APHA
-600 GLPLHAGPGPQPE
+600 GLPLHTGPGPQPE
-613 WRQITEALQEKLG
+613 WRQISEALQAKLSC
-626 GEQQSEG
+626 EQQTEG
-633 HFIPKSH
+633 HFIPKNP
-640 YLPHRWDQNKHNAG
+640 YLPHRWDQNKPAG

-661 FSRVRDSLESHGGR
+661 FSRVKDSIESHGGR

-681 MCKQADRP
+681 MCKQADRQ
-689 CIDFSADSF
+689 CIDLSTDSF
-698 PEKEDYGV
+698 PEKDDYGV
-706 IKKESAQGPG
+706 IKKESTQGPG
-716 QPAAYC
+716 QTAAYC

-747 SYTSLSLQPPPPT
+747 SFTSLSLQPPPPT
-760 AASSLPIIPAAER
+760 PASSLPLISVG
-773 ERDKR
+773 ERDKQKR
-778 KSEEEASGP
+778 KSDEEGVGQRHGCVS
-787 RDSIP
+787 DSIP

-809 KPHQQAGGGQSE
+809 KPHQQATGGPSE
-821 RSSAGDLSETY
+821 RSTAGELSETY
-832 GCRTSHHLQP
+832 SCRTSHQLHLQP

-854 SHAQDGVESAGEKLL
+854 TQAQDGVDNTGEKLL
-869 QGPAAPP
+869 QGSAALP
-876 RSYAAD
+876 RSYAGD

-893 RQTESCLSQE
+893 RQTENCLSQE
-903 RMVGFSGGGGG
+903 RMTGFAS
-914 GGGERREHYTRERE
+914 GERREHYTRDRE
-928 GGQSFVCGGLEQ
+928 GSQGFVCGSLEQ
-940 EGLAYRSHYGD
+940 EGLAYRSHYSE
-951 RTQTHA
+951 RTQTHG
-957 ESRDAD
+957 ESREAE

-990 PYTIMHQGLDSHPKA
+990 PYSIMHQGLDSHPKA
-1005 CRVSPMTISP
+1005 CRVPPMTISP
-1015 PKQSPAESSPPF
+1015 PKQSPAEPSPQFSSPKA
-1027 PSPKGSA
+1027 SG
-1034 ESSLASPVRP
+1034 ESSLTSPIRP
-1044 AKRSLAEPD
+1044 SKRSLVEP
-1053 GEDVPERK
+1053 ESEEVPERK

-1070 AASIR
+1070 AGPIR

-1096 LPEGHPSTTAFPPHH
+1096 LPEGHPTTTFPPPH
-1111 AAPPLYA
+1111 AAPLYA
-1118 GIYSPG
+1118 GMYPPGSLVSPG
-1124 GLVAAGAQDG
+1124 GQDG

-1154 PPLAFHSLMLH
+1154 PPLAFHSMMLH

>member
-19 YIFYKAFKFT
+19 YIFYKAFKFH
-29 RDGKARI
+29 RDCKSRI

-81 DTPQGRTVIHGEHEV
+81 DTPQGRTISHGEHEV

-105 RLDDLVKW
+105 RLEDLVKW
-113 TVPDFSGWANGLKA
+113 TVPDFSGWAHCLKA

-155 TSGLNFKDVQRERAQ
+155 TSGLNFKDVQRERAL

-177 RRVLVLSYPQYC
+177 RKILVLSYPQYC

-212 ALGGIAALGPGAR
+212 ALGGIAALGGSTR

-232 FDNPTLLQNES
+232 FEHPALLQNDS

-268 SQSQGQGSSG
+268 SQGQAQGQGSAG
-278 STQGTTAATTQDPSS
+278 STQGSTAVAAQDPSS
-293 PESKATTKVKSHCK
+293 LDSKTTTKVKPSYK

-313 ISASAKQRVANGLGK
+313 IPPSAKHRANSLNRK
-328 KSSSEDKERGRDRDR
+328 TSAEEKERGKERERER
-343 EKDKDK
+343 EKEKEERN
-349 EKDKEEE
+349 EKDEK
-356 RGDKSEEETSEESRA
+356 KEEETSEESRA
-371 EEQSFLVALYKYMKD
+371 EEQAFLVELYKYMKD

-458 RHIKGEQDKP
+458 RHIKGEVDKP
-468 LPLAKPRKQEGGQE
+468 LPLSKPRKQEGGQE
-482 KAAGAG
+482 KVSG
-488 AKAKGVGAKKLKGL
+488 AKVKGVGAKKLK
-502 SSNQK
+502 S
-507 AGSKKERGEAVA
+507 AGNPKLESKKDRGETAN
-519 AAVTTTPTTKGQEQS
+519 GQEQS
-534 QDSKGKE
+534 QDSKGKAE
-541 ESHELSAAIKQEVS
+541 NQELSSAIKKEVS
-555 LRDEPIV
+555 LSDEPII

-571 LKKEESLALE
+571 LKKEESLAVE
-581 QTSSLCPKEPECR
+581 QPSSRRPKEPDCR
-594 GGAPLA
+594 GTHA
-600 GLPLHAGPGPQPE
+600 GLPLLHVGTGPQTE
-613 WRQITEALQEKLG
+613 WMQVSEALQAKLAC
-626 GEQQSEG
+626 EQQTER
-633 HFIPKSH
+633 HFIPKH
-640 YLPHRWDQNKHNAG
+640 PYLPQRWDQSKPPG
-654 HVALPEP
+654 LVALPETS
-661 FSRVRDSLESHGGR
+661 SRVKDSLESHGGR

-681 MCKQADRP
+681 MCKQTEIQ
-689 CIDFSADSF
+689 CIDLSVDSF

-706 IKKESAQGPG
+706 VKKESA
-716 QPAAYC
+716 AYC
-722 KASQGVMSPLA
+722 KTSQGVMSPLA

-742 ESNPF
+742 ESNPYSF
-747 SYTSLSLQPPPPT
+747 TSPSLQHPTPTAVSSLSDV
-760 AASSLPIIPAAER
+760 SER
-773 ERDKR
+773 EKEKR
-778 KSEEEASGP
+778 KGEDEVGGNIS
-787 RDSIP
+787 

-809 KPHQQAGGGQSE
+809 KSHHQAISGQSE
-821 RSSAGDLSETY
+821 RSTAVEHSETY
-832 GCRTSHHLQP
+832 RTSHHLQP
-842 QVSAPWQPYLPR
+842 QVSLPWQPYLPHT
-854 SHAQDGVESAGEKLL
+854 HAQDSVESNGETLL
-869 QGPAAPP
+869 QGPSAQS
-876 RSYAAD
+876 RSFAGD

-903 RMVGFSGGGGG
+903 RIAGFTN
-914 GGGERREHYTRERE
+914 GERREPYTRERE
-928 GGQSFVCGGLEQ
+928 GGQGFVCGGLEQ
-940 EGLAYRSHYGD
+940 EGLAFRSHYTE
-951 RTQTHA
+951 RTQTHSERREA
-957 ESRDAD
+957 E

-970 ISKPLSQ
+970 ITKPLSQ
-977 RVSSFSKPPFCSL
+977 RVSSSFSKPSFCSL
-990 PYTIMHQGLDSHPKA
+990 PYSIMHQNMDSHPKA
-1005 CRVSPMTISP
+1005 CRVTPMTISP
-1015 PKQSPAESSPPF
+1015 VKQSPAESSSQPY
-1027 PSPKGSA
+1027 PSPKA
-1034 ESSLASPVRP
+1034 SSDSTLTSPIRP
-1044 AKRSLAEPD
+1044 SKRNLAEPE
-1053 GEDVPERK
+1053 GEEVPERK

-1070 AASIR
+1070 AGAIR
-1075 RSDPEELKPAEPAHA
+1075 RSDPEELKPAEPSHG

-1096 LPEGHPSTTAFPPHH
+1096 LPEGHPATTYPPHH
-1111 AAPPLYA
+1111 AAPFYPGMYPSLV
-1118 GIYSPG
+1118 SP
-1124 GLVAAGAQDG
+1124 GAQDG

-1154 PPLAFHSLMLH
+1154 PPLAFHSMMLH